1 MKNDRRSEAQRW
13 VVKLGS
19 RVLVPEAG
27 LDELFL
33 QDLARQVAALRAL
46 GHELVIVTS
55 GAIATGLA
63 LLALKERPRSIAKKQ
78 AIAAVGQIALMGAY
92 RTAFGR
98 EGLAVAQIL
107 LTHEDFRDRRR
118 VLNARHTLHAL
129 LEMGIVPLVNEN
141 DTVASEEIKVGD
153 NDNLAAMVA
162 CLWAA
167 DRLVLLS
174 DIDGLYTSDPGSD
187 PDAEFIPVVEEL
199 DEEIEA
205 FAAPT
210 DDPFAVGGMRTKLE
224 AAKRAAGLLIPTI
237 IARGREPDVLIK
249 LSRGGRIGTLIR
261 PKQRRLPA
269 RKHWIAYT
277 LKPQGSLRVD
287 AGAVRALIEQGTSL
301 LPSGI
306 VGVEGDFQVG
316 DAVLITNMDGIPIA
330 QGLVAYGAREIEK
343 IKGRRSDDIE
353 TILGYKYRDEV
364 VHRDDLVLLGS
375 GKQGET
381 RDE

>member
-1 MKNDRRSEAQRW
+1 MRKEQLPEAQRW

-19 RVLVPEAG
+19 RVLVPEDG
-27 LDELFL
+27 LDGMFL
-33 QDLARQVAALRAL
+33 EDLARQVAALRAL

-63 LLALKERPRSIAKKQ
+63 LLKLQERPRSIAKQQ

-92 RTAFGR
+92 RTAFGN
-98 EGLAVAQIL
+98 EGLAVAQVL

-129 LEMGIVPLVNEN
+129 LEMGVVPLVNEN

-167 DRLVLLS
+167 DRLVLLG
-174 DIDGLYTSDPGSD
+174 DVDGLYTADPGRD
-187 PDAEFIPVVEEL
+187 PNAEFIPVVEEL

-210 DDPFAVGGMRTKLE
+210 ADPLAVGGMRTKLE
-224 AAKRAAGLLIPTI
+224 AAERAAGLSIPTI

-249 LSRGGRIGTLIR
+249 LARGERLGTLIR
-261 PKQRRLPA
+261 PKERRLPA

-277 LKPQGSLRVD
+277 LKPQGVLRVD
-287 AGAVRALIEQGTSL
+287 AGAARALTEQGTSL

-306 VGVEGDFQVG
+306 VAVEGDFHIG
-316 DAVLITNMDGIPIA
+316 DAVLIRNINGRPIA
-330 QGLVAYGAREIEK
+330 QGLVAYGAREVEK
-343 IKGRRSDDIE
+343 IKGRRSDEIE
-353 TILGYKYRDEV
+353 TVLGYKYRDEV

-381 RDE
+381 NDE